1 MKTSFS
7 NPSIIIYSADCEYAA
22 RMTIASACI
31 LRAVLFWLLIVHLIT
46 PVLQSFRLGV
56 ERAFVELWGVK
67 QTVNLS
73 TYSKPLL
80 PNAREKFCV
89 TLCSFS
95 VKFSWG
101 IKGSQAEWCGHRTWN
116 LLVLVNSQL
125 VWLLSVG
132 ILKLPVEF
140 IWVIKN
146 THTHTHLAQW
156 LYCRLEK
163 RSSAKVTEALTKLLP
178 NSPLR

>member
-1 MKTSFS
+1 MNPLQDMSRTMKTSFS
-7 NPSIIIYSADCEYAA
+7 NPSIYSADCEYAA

-146 THTHTHLAQW
+146 THTHTHTW
-156 LYCRLEK
+156 LNGCIAGWKKDPVR
-163 RSSAKVTEALTKLLP
+163 KLQKH
-178 NSPLR
+178 